1 MNPWNIFQVIG
12 QCHHIRRFTLVV
24 ELLQKSVPKF
34 FQNSEELVALAGSG
48 VPFKECRQLL
58 KHFQVLRDL
67 FADSRSLH
75 FDDHRAAVPQC
86 RGMDLAE
93 RSRC

>member
-1 MNPWNIFQVIG
+1 MNARKIFQVIG
-12 QCHHIRRFTLVV
+12 QRDHVRRFTLVI
-24 ELLQKSVPKF
+24 ELLQKSVSKF
-34 FQNSEELVALAGSG
+34 FQNSQELVALAGSA
-48 VPFKECRQLL
+48 VAFKECCQLL

-67 FADSRSLH
+67 LADSGSLH
-75 FDDHRAAVPQC
+75 FHDHRAAITQC